1 MSINNRVQYSNTCVL
16 AYTLYPGDFHFLWE
30 CLKVLL
36 LMFWGSPTQVGS
48 LCNIREFVRRVQVDK
63 GGKVFNV
70 CDEFLLHAY
79 KSHLIAA
86 ICTQLH
92 IDTPDAPV
100 PHESTLQWLEAT
112 ANLIV
117 SEVLFPSTSTDP
129 LYGLHRSFLHTAF
142 LYADLRRAIRFEEG
156 NDIIQHWKWWLPR
169 FLATGCKN
177 YAIEAANLIVNLTA
191 RFPRHIAYI
200 ATHNRTVNM
209 DGKPGHGKP
218 LDQVMEH
225 YNL

>member
-1 MSINNRVQYSNTCVL
+1 M
-16 AYTLYPGDFHFLWE
+16 
-30 CLKVLL
+30 
-36 LMFWGSPTQVGS
+36 
-48 LCNIREFVRRVQVDK
+48 
-63 GGKVFNV
+63 FNV

-100 PHESTLQWLEAT
+100 PHETTLQWLETKAKSQT
-112 ANLIV
+112 L
-117 SEVLFPSTSTDP
+117 LPCTFTDP

-142 LYADLRRAIRFEEG
+142 LYADLRRAIHFEEG
-156 NDIIQHWKWWLPR
+156 EYIIRHWKWWLPR

-177 YAIEAANLIVNLTA
+177 YATEAANLLVNLTA
-191 RFPRHIAYI
+191 RFPRHSSYI
-200 ATHNRTVNM
+200 AMHNQTVNM
-209 DGKPGHGKP
+209 GGKPGHGKP

-225 YNL
+225 YNLYVTTLSNVLTCILYVHA

>member
-1 MSINNRVQYSNTCVL
+1 M
-16 AYTLYPGDFHFLWE
+16 
-30 CLKVLL
+30 LL
-36 LMFWGSPTQVGS
+36 LMFLGSPTQVGS

-79 KSHLIAA
+79 KSHLIAV

-100 PHESTLQWLEAT
+100 PHESTLQWLEST
-112 ANLIV
+112 ANHKLRSLLNSLI
-117 SEVLFPSTSTDP
+117 PSMA
-129 LYGLHRSFLHTAF
+129 YTAHFCITF
-142 LYADLRRAIRFEEG
+142 LYADLRQAIRFEEG
-156 NDIIQHWKWWLPR
+156 EHIIRHWKWWLPR

-177 YAIEAANLIVNLTA
+177 YASEAANLIVNLTA
-191 RFPRHIAYI
+191 RFPRHISYI

-209 DGKPGHGKP
+209 DGKSGHGKP

-225 YNL
+225 YNM

>member
-100 PHESTLQWLEAT
+100 PHESTLQLLEAT

-129 LYGLHRSFLHTAF
+129 LYGLHRS
-142 LYADLRRAIRFEEG
+142 YC
-156 NDIIQHWKWWLPR
+156 IQHFCMQIFVEQFASKRGMTSSNTGNGGSPG
-169 FLATGCKN
+169 FLLH
-177 YAIEAANLIVNLTA
+177 YAIEAAI
-191 RFPRHIAYI
+191 
-200 ATHNRTVNM
+200 
-209 DGKPGHGKP
+209 
-218 LDQVMEH
+218 
-225 YNL
+225 